1 MRAII
6 NRRIYDTEKS
16 QLLARRPA
24 PSFNFGGPDTQE
36 GLYKSPNLGHLFIWK
51 SESDLFGEPKSTI
64 RLVSQDEALE
74 WLIEH
79 RLNTEEMCQKIG
91 IKLEEA

>member
-1 MRAII
+1 MRAVI

-24 PSFNFGGPDTQE
+24 PSFNFGGLDTQE

-51 SESDLFGEPKSTI
+51 SDPDVFGESKSTI

-79 RLNTEEMCQKIG
+79 RLNTEEIFQKIG
-91 IKLEEA
+91 VKLEEA